1 MIRLA
6 VIGLKHGKA
15 HIENIYKLKDRAKL
29 VALCAAHKTA
39 SRDLLA
45 SKYNVPFYTDYR
57 LMITETKPD
66 GVIIC
71 TPNHLHLEEVLF
83 CAKRGVDVLIE
94 KPIADTVENGKL
106 IVDAINQSGIS
117 ALVGYHRRFSP
128 KLNLAKKLI
137 DSGKIGTPIGASVIW
152 VIHKPDEY
160 FGSKDTPSWQT
171 KYELGG
177 GPLMINA
184 SHEIDSLRYLFGDIE
199 EVQGVSNNAIRKFN
213 LEDTAA
219 ISVKFKSGFIASIL
233 ISDCS
238 PSLTSY
244 ENTVG
249 ENHFYYQYEENCCFF
264 FGTEA
269 TLMFPSFNLIKHPD
283 IKGWQYPVTKE
294 NVSDLNLS
302 NLEADPLYLE
312 MVHFCE
318 MIENKSSPFI
328 NVNDGLQTLIDI
340 EKLRKCF
347 DSSSVSL
354 PNKIKPQ

>member
-15 HIENIYKLKDRAKL
+15 HVENISKLKDRANL
-29 VALCAAHKTA
+29 VGLCAAHKTVDRE
-39 SRDLLA
+39 SLA
-45 SKYNVPFYTDYR
+45 SKCNAPFYTDYQ

-71 TPNHLHLEEVLF
+71 TPNHRHLEEVLF
-83 CAKRGVDVLIE
+83 CAKQGVNVLIE

-106 IVDAINQSGIS
+106 MVDAINQSGIS
-117 ALVGYHRRFSP
+117 ALIGYHRRFSP

-152 VIHKPDEY
+152 AIHKPDEY
-160 FGSKDTPSWQT
+160 FGSKDAPSWQT

-199 EVQGVSNNAIRKFN
+199 ETQGVSNNTTRQFN

-219 ISVKFKSGFIASIL
+219 ISVKFKSGFIASIF
-233 ISDCS
+233 ISDCT
-238 PSLTSY
+238 PSLMSY

-249 ENHFYYQYEENCCFF
+249 ENHFYHQYEENCCFF
-264 FGTEA
+264 FGSEA
-269 TLMFPSFNLIKHPD
+269 TLMFPSFNLIKHPST
-283 IKGWQYPVTKE
+283 KGWQYPVINE
-294 NVSDLNLS
+294 SILDLN
-302 NLEADPLYLE
+302 NLYSDPLFLE
-312 MVHFCE
+312 MEHFCDVLE
-318 MIENKSSPFI
+318 GKSAPLISAEN
-328 NVNDGLQTLIDI
+328 GLQTLISIDS
-340 EKLRKCF
+340 LRQRFKF
-347 DSSSVSL
+347 
-354 PNKIKPQ
+354 PR